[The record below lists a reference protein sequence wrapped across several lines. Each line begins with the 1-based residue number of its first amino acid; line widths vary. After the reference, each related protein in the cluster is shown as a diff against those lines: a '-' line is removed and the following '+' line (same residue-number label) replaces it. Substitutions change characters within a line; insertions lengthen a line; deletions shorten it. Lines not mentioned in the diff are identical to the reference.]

1 MSYREVARRALESSA
16 ARAKQNQFIQ
26 FLSSNY
32 DAYTSIHDVDDLIAT
47 LRDVGGDKEQ
57 KDALLLAL
65 IVEHQA
71 QGGMAFALLATA
83 MFPVLDKLYRTRVHR
98 TREYDDLWGRIVGA
112 FAEALERYP
121 VQRRPTKVAANIEGE
136 TMAALRKDAL
146 REKRAAFTSEPHGAY
161 AKSFA
166 TELSMV
172 DIAGSPAMQ
181 LGELGPKFKSHPAP
195 ADDEEYARAE
205 AALEPYL
212 TAGNVNAEDR
222 FLILGVNLYEK
233 SLGDL
238 AKELGISRDAAKKR
252 HARAM
257 EKLRNVRAQDDD
269 S

>member
-1 MSYREVARRALESSA
+1 
-16 ARAKQNQFIQ
+16 
-26 FLSSNY
+26 
-32 DAYTSIHDVDDLIAT
+32 
-47 LRDVGGDKEQ
+47 
-57 KDALLLAL
+57 
-65 IVEHQA
+65 
-71 QGGMAFALLATA
+71 
-83 MFPVLDKLYRTRVHR
+83 
-98 TREYDDLWGRIVGA
+98 
-112 FAEALERYP
+112 
-121 VQRRPTKVAANIEGE
+121 
-136 TMAALRKDAL
+136 
-146 REKRAAFTSEPHGAY
+146 
-161 AKSFA
+161 
-166 TELSMV
+166 
-172 DIAGSPAMQ
+172 MQ